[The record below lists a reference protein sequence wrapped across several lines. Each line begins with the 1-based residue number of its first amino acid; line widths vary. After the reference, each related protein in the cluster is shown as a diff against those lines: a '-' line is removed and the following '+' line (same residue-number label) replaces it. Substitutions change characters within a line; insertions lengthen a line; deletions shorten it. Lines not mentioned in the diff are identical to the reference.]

1 MFLDFLLCRKSRP
14 GGGVMDCRRAASR
27 ASRGGQFAAAAE
39 SARGG
44 GGRVL
49 LGRGTALRRIVDV
62 AAAAAADT
70 RGAGRA
76 GRASSGAR

>member
-1 MFLDFLLCRKSRP
+1 
-14 GGGVMDCRRAASR
+14 MDCRRAASR

-62 AAAAAADT
+62 APAAAADT
-70 RGAGRA
+70 RAPDA
-76 GRASSGAR
+76 ASSGAR

>member
-14 GGGVMDCRRAASR
+14 GGGVMDCRRAASQ

-62 AAAAAADT
+62 AVAAADT